1 LDNLTTAIVMSAL
14 LTKLIKDKETLW
26 MFAGMVILTANAGG
40 AWSPIG
46 DVTTIM
52 LWIGGQVT
60 AGSIITNIFI
70 PSLVCALVPLI
81 YLSFKLKGE
90 VQRPV
95 LTETKEHYLDPTSS
109 FERNLI
115 FYMGV
120 GGLLFVPIFKTVT
133 HLPPYLGMM
142 LSLGILW
149 LITEILHRSKNHEK
163 RAELSVIGVLK
174 KVDVPTIFFFLGI
187 LLAVASLQSAGHLG
201 LVAGILD
208 EKTGGNIYAI
218 NIVIGLLSSIV
229 DNVPLVAGAMGM
241 YDIQGIGDY
250 AVDGKFW
257 QFLAYCAGTGGSVLI
272 IGSAAGVAV
281 MGILKV
287 DFIWYMKKISLLAL
301 MGYLAGAA
309 TYILIQ

>member
-1 LDNLTTAIVMSAL
+1 
-14 LTKLIKDKETLW
+14 
-26 MFAGMVILTANAGG
+26 
-40 AWSPIG
+40 
-46 DVTTIM
+46 
-52 LWIGGQVT
+52 
-60 AGSIITNIFI
+60 
-70 PSLVCALVPLI
+70 
-81 YLSFKLKGE
+81 
-90 VQRPV
+90 
-95 LTETKEHYLDPTSS
+95 
-109 FERNLI
+109 
-115 FYMGV
+115 
-120 GGLLFVPIFKTVT
+120 
-133 HLPPYLGMM
+133 
-142 LSLGILW
+142 
-149 LITEILHRSKNHEK
+149 
-163 RAELSVIGVLK
+163 
-174 KVDVPTIFFFLGI
+174 VDVPTIFFFLGI